1 MNMNTDD
8 FLIKPGQKV
17 ALNRI
22 ATDETPGL
30 SKEEADEELA
40 KLQKRFNDLQELLY
54 AEKKHAVLV
63 VLQAMDAAGK
73 DTTIREVFG
82 PLNAQ
87 GCHVFNFKA
96 PSELERDHDFLWRVH
111 RVVPPRGYIHVFNRS
126 HYEDVIVVRVKKLVE
141 EARWQAR
148 YEHINAFEKMLAD
161 EGVTIVKFY
170 LHISKEFQRERLQRR
185 LDMPEKRWKFNPGD
199 LEDRA
204 RWDEFMAA
212 FEDALEKCSAEHA
225 PWYVIPAEKRW
236 YRDVV
241 ITRVMVQTLEKL
253 DMKFPKLTYDPAKIV
268 IE

>member
-1 MNMNTDD
+1 MNLDD
-8 FLIKPGQKV
+8 YLIASGEKPRL
-17 ALNRI
+17 AHR
-22 ATDETPGL
+22 ATDVDGGYD
-30 SKEEADEELA
+30 KDQAKAALA
-40 KLQKRFNDLQELLY
+40 KVIERFDQLQELLF
-54 AEKKHAVLV
+54 AEHKHSVLV

-73 DTTIREVFG
+73 DSTIREVFG

-96 PSELERDHDFLWRVH
+96 PNDVERDHDFLWRIH
-111 RVVPPRGYIHVFNRS
+111 KVVPPRGYIHVFNRS
-126 HYEDVIVVRVKKLVE
+126 HYEDVVVVRVKGLVE
-141 EARWQAR
+141 KARWQAR

-170 LHISKEFQRERLQRR
+170 LHISKEFQRERLQKR
-185 LDMPEKRWKFNPGD
+185 LDEPDKRWKFNPGD

-212 FEDALEKCSAEHA
+212 FDDALGRCSTPHA

-236 YRDVV
+236 YRDVI
-241 ITRVMVQTLEKL
+241 ITQVMVRTLEQL
-253 DMKFPKLTYDPAKIV
+253 DMKFPALTYDPAKIV